1 MSLRAQLSC
10 WHETGQPASRWQIVL
25 WDFLKSVVDFKFSGK
40 VLCSFKS
47 FAKLSWYISVNTGK
61 SDSSLYD
68 HRMEEWT
75 VLSICS
81 APSDLAER
89 VPSAE
94 NDDLIYTGIEAYSA
108 VKKKKKLLVK
118 EYVACSFLLWTLSP
132 VEYRSTDCFCS
143 KRLGGTGYKMAE
155 ISCSL
160 LKDNVWL
167 QQHVRKAGN
176 GWVR

>member
-47 FAKLSWYISVNTGK
+47 FAKLNWYISVNTGK

-81 APSDLAER
+81 AHSDLAER

-108 VKKKKKLLVK
+108 VKKKKKKAAGQGVCSMLLPVVNIK
-118 EYVACSFLLWTLSP
+118 SCRVQKYRLLLFKTSWWNW
-132 VEYRSTDCFCS
+132 
-143 KRLGGTGYKMAE
+143 
-155 ISCSL
+155 I
-160 LKDNVWL
+160 
-167 QQHVRKAGN
+167 
-176 GWVR
+176 

>member
-47 FAKLSWYISVNTGK
+47 FAKLNWYISVNTGK

-81 APSDLAER
+81 AHSDLAER

-108 VKKKKKLLVK
+108 VKKKKAAGQGVCSMLLPVVNIK
-118 EYVACSFLLWTLSP
+118 SCRVQKYRLLLFKTSWWNW
-132 VEYRSTDCFCS
+132 
-143 KRLGGTGYKMAE
+143 
-155 ISCSL
+155 I
-160 LKDNVWL
+160 
-167 QQHVRKAGN
+167 
-176 GWVR
+176 